1 MSRYIF
7 LILILGFV
15 GGGHSKSQANSDVSI
30 LQSYVSVYT
39 DGQTIAGRLDV
50 KGDYQSG
57 YRILIKGGG
66 VGDLPSY
73 GWRFYKWSNL
83 LKKEIFC
90 YNKSNTHYIGK
101 LKIKDSWWSHYG
113 AEIDFDTLYYNGT
126 DITWE
131 FDIPAYSWGRW
142 DCYGSII
149 GDIFMGDNNIYSTS
163 ATISGGFHVILP
175 NPPTTITMPTVVTL
189 KGLVNKIEKTKNGYE
204 VEIIEYLEDYFE
216 EPEDFIATDTEENN
230 QEGFNIPIKNLSGE
244 KIFTVK
250 NSEGQS
256 KIVEELKSNIDKF
269 SKKKITL
276 EKGNDK
282 IYITKVE

>member
-189 KGLVNKIEKTKNGYE
+189 KGLVNKIEKTKVTINVNNPSGNIQTITAKRNAGGDSNVKICFATDCQKLNTQTDIFE
-204 VEIIEYLEDYFE
+204 SIKTTGGNVNVEIGAI
-216 EPEDFIATDTEENN
+216 
-230 QEGFNIPIKNLSGE
+230 
-244 KIFTVK
+244 
-250 NSEGQS
+250 
-256 KIVEELKSNIDKF
+256 
-269 SKKKITL
+269 SKKETNTTISLTVTITTL
-276 EKGNDK
+276 
-282 IYITKVE
+282 

>member
-30 LQSYVSVYT
+30 LQSYVSVYS

-189 KGLVNKIEKTKNGYE
+189 KGLVNKIEKTKVTINVNNPSGNIQTITAKRNAGGDSNVKICFATDCQKLNTQTDIFE
-204 VEIIEYLEDYFE
+204 SIKTTGGNVNVEIGAI
-216 EPEDFIATDTEENN
+216 
-230 QEGFNIPIKNLSGE
+230 
-244 KIFTVK
+244 
-250 NSEGQS
+250 
-256 KIVEELKSNIDKF
+256 
-269 SKKKITL
+269 SKKETNTTISLTVTITTL
-276 EKGNDK
+276 
-282 IYITKVE
+282 